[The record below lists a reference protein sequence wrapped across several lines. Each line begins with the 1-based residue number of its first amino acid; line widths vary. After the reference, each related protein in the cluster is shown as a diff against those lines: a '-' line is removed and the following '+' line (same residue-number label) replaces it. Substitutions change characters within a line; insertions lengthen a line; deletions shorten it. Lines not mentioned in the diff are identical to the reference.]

1 MIEVKHVTKTY
12 GSIEALNDV
21 SLQVED
27 GDFISIVGPS
37 GSGKTTFL
45 NLVAGLLTP
54 TSGETMVDGVSLYE
68 LSPRDR
74 TAFRRKKFGFIFQSF
89 NLIPYLTA
97 VENVEIPLY
106 VAGVRPTKQRAVASR
121 LLDRVGLKDRFYH
134 LPSELSLGEQQR
146 VAIVRALA
154 NNASV
159 ILADEPTG
167 NLDTKTGEE
176 LMEYVKELNG
186 DGVTVLLVTHDL
198 AIAGFAKRTIK
209 IVDGRIM

>member
-74 TAFRRKKFGFIFQSF
+74 TAFRRKKFGFISQSF

>member
-198 AIAGFAKRTIK
+198 AIAGFAKRTIE

>member
-97 VENVEIPLY
+97 IENVEIPLY

-167 NLDTKTGEE
+167 NLDTKTGDE
-176 LMEYVKELNG
+176 LIGYVKELNG
-186 DGVTVLLVTHDL
+186 DG
-198 AIAGFAKRTIK
+198 
-209 IVDGRIM
+209 

>member
-121 LLDRVGLKDRFYH
+121 LLDRVGLKERFYH

-167 NLDTKTGEE
+167 NLDTKTGDE
-176 LMEYVKELNG
+176 LIGYVKELNG